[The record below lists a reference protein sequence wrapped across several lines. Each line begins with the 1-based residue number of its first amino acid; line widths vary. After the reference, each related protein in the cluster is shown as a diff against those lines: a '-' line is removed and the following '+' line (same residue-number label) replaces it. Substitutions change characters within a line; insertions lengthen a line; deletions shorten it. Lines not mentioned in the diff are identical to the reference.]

1 MPQVLKANV
10 RENILNSSL
19 MEFYKTGYD
28 KAKIRDIAIKSNVSP
43 GNIYRYF
50 KNKEALFQ
58 AIVSPVVDKLDASIK
73 ELVVKEN
80 KSTKNQRSSYFKD
93 FTRVIIDL
101 VVDYKYEMIIILN
114 NDTVILSDSSNG
126 TIHSYIE
133 KILTSTHNSDSEKP
147 LNKDDLILINALAK
161 SLISG
166 LAIIIEE
173 SNSSSSTERILEK
186 FLEYY
191 L

>member
-1 MPQVLKANV
+1 MPQVLKAHV
-10 RENILNSSL
+10 REDIIKSSL
-19 MEFYKTGYD
+19 IEFYKTGYD

-58 AIVSPVVDKLDASIK
+58 AIVSPVVDKLDASINLLNSK
-73 ELVVKEN
+73 INDSSV
-80 KSTKNQRSSYFKD
+80 TQRRAYFKD
-93 FTRVIIDL
+93 FSRVIIDL
-101 VVDYKYEMIIILN
+101 VEDYKYEMLIILN

-126 TIHSYIE
+126 TINSFIE
-133 KILTSTHNSDSEKP
+133 KILTATYKIDNNQTLKNE
-147 LNKDDLILINALAK
+147 DLILIKALAK

-166 LAIIIEE
+166 LSIIIDE
-173 SNSSSSTERILEK
+173 SNTSTDSERILEK